1 MKDVVIFGVI
11 LRGDSQARV
20 WRDAC
25 VSDFWPNLNESIR
38 CKVVLSI
45 RQDGVTCI
53 SVLIQDGSVASH
65 RHHSSR
71 DRFLKS
77 L

>member
-1 MKDVVIFGVI
+1 MKDVVIFRVI

-20 WRDAC
+20 WRDAR
-25 VSDFWPNLNESIR
+25 VLDFWLNLNESNRYI
-38 CKVVLSI
+38 VVLSI
-45 RQDGVTCI
+45 RQNGVTCI